1 MQHTG
6 KAARRGYDKKII
18 YIKKEKRREKLWYV
32 NIVELRTRT
41 VLHSARDVERNLEAP
56 VQPEAMA
63 PQGGNYNQNSNFNR
77 SQLPNT
83 ASIPEE
89 YQPISMWGYFGYE
102 LLFSIPLVGFIL
114 LLVFSFGG
122 TKNKNLK
129 NFARSYFCFTIVIIV
144 LSIIF
149 LGSTIGAALSYM

>member
-1 MQHTG
+1 MVCKHCGTQNPDSSTFCQGCGAKLGGSGTAGSNGAGGNNSYGGNTG
-6 KAARRGYDKKII
+6 GYGG
-18 YIKKEKRREKLWYV
+18 
-32 NIVELRTRT
+32 N
-41 VLHSARDVERNLEAP
+41 NGGF
-56 VQPEAMA
+56 
-63 PQGGNYNQNSNFNR
+63 QGGYNQNSNFNR
-77 SQLPNT
+77 VQVPNT

-102 LLFSIPLVGFIL
+102 ILFSIPLVGFIL

-129 NFARSYFCFTIVIIV
+129 NFARSYFCFTIVVIV

-149 LGSTIGAALSYM
+149 LGSTLGAALGSM